1 MMKSKAMSCFS
12 LKSDQQGLEFVNPG
26 EGSLTHE
33 PALVH
38 TRIEIALPSTL
49 DLLSVALVLRNV
61 GLDPAIPQYLPR
73 SSCVEAAICVEDG
86 TFVVQSTSLHVSE
99 DVLELLHKLITIIM
113 MTRDNSCGRS
123 DVAIP
128 VCYWQDIAGLGL
140 LSPLI
145 GDFFAPFFAALWLPS
160 RLSSDKFSSPLI
172 EITLASNSRWRLPS
186 LLHLRK

>member
-1 MMKSKAMSCFS
+1 MMEPEAMSRFA
-12 LKSDQQGLEFVNPG
+12 LKSDQQGLELVNPS

-38 TRIEIALPSTL
+38 IRIEIALPSTL
-49 DLLSVALVLRNV
+49 ALLSVTLVLRNV
-61 GLDPAIPQYLPR
+61 RLDPTIPQYLPR
-73 SSCVEAAICVEDG
+73 RSRIEATIRIEDG
-86 TFVVQSTSLHVSE
+86 TFVVQPTSLHVSK
-99 DVLELLHKLITIIM
+99 DVLEFLHKLITIIM

-128 VCYWQDIAGLGL
+128 VRYWQDIAGLGL

-145 GDFFAPFFAALWLPS
+145 GHFLAPFFAALWLPS
-160 RLSSDKFSSPLI
+160 RLISDKFKSPLMVMI
-172 EITLASNSRWRLPS
+172 LASKSWCKLPS